1 MSVKTQLL
9 PFQTIAADN
18 LFTAAVKALTDDEQE
33 SNPRVRLEG
42 PCGSGKTVILTK
54 TVLRLLTETS
64 AEHPDGTMVLFL
76 TPNKAGLLE
85 QSHRRIKE
93 ELSDDSISVLSLVDD
108 DVVNTAPRA
117 KTVITANYEAL
128 YMCDETGGGKNKL
141 TRDSE
146 DEGLFD
152 FLRKATAAGIRVIL
166 VMDEA
171 HYGKH
176 GKSSAIAVLLHRIWV
191 ACGGGKMLRV
201 EATAT
206 PSETMRYD
214 RVVKISRAD
223 AVNHGLLRERFVI
236 NAGRGDDKGS
246 RRALARQNEVFD
258 DPEIGLA
265 KVMLDNHRAL
275 AKVIAD
281 GEELVYNPLM
291 LVCVNNANKGS
302 AEIAKFRAFFEA
314 NGIRRDNGK
323 LKVWTFADPMPYD
336 ELSAIT
342 EPTSGVEVLIIKM
355 GPSLGWDCPR
365 AQSILVSR
373 AISGKGTFTDQ
384 LLGRCA
390 RQVYGKKRPRGQEI
404 ASTGYIYADPESAV
418 FNTLKGSELFTL
430 NAYRARPEHLVMWS
444 QARINSGNMN
454 RQNRDGVTGISAAK
468 TREMAQDCI
477 EKVRAELN
485 LADELLI
492 DSLSGNTA
500 AVRRHKVIGEQE
512 IDVDDEDRRR
522 ASANLSID
530 AYAAHLRIQAE
541 NAVDDTIRAKGAKV
555 RRASM
560 AGRVVQELVLHLQRD
575 AVRKGK
581 SADPKRILTLIEAD
595 RRSHPRD
602 GTVAKVLSAFADLVK
617 AHEDA
622 TPRNTSYAVTWT
634 PYTPAESRLVYD
646 KCEARDR
653 AVPKKVRS
661 LHLYGDTIRHPLDS
675 AQESDF
681 ETTFLEELCEADE
694 PALVSW
700 FRNTRKL
707 DGYGGAFSLGFPE
720 GEESRGGLG
729 RNMLF
734 THADQMFPDYMLL
747 MRRDDGSLV
756 AVAVEVKAYKAD
768 VDGPADRGS
777 EAMVTDKIELLRQL
791 TSDDPADGS
800 RQDKGNAIGA
810 VVYQHKPGGY
820 WMACAGNGEKLR
832 LRTWLSRHTAVR
844 A

>member
-1 MSVKTQLL
+1 
-9 PFQTIAADN
+9 
-18 LFTAAVKALTDDEQE
+18 
-33 SNPRVRLEG
+33 
-42 PCGSGKTVILTK
+42 
-54 TVLRLLTETS
+54 
-64 AEHPDGTMVLFL
+64 
-76 TPNKAGLLE
+76 
-85 QSHRRIKE
+85 
-93 ELSDDSISVLSLVDD
+93 
-108 DVVNTAPRA
+108 
-117 KTVITANYEAL
+117 
-128 YMCDETGGGKNKL
+128 
-141 TRDSE
+141 
-146 DEGLFD
+146 
-152 FLRKATAAGIRVIL
+152 
-166 VMDEA
+166 
-171 HYGKH
+171 
-176 GKSSAIAVLLHRIWV
+176 
-191 ACGGGKMLRV
+191 
-201 EATAT
+201 
-206 PSETMRYD
+206 
-214 RVVKISRAD
+214 
-223 AVNHGLLRERFVI
+223 
-236 NAGRGDDKGS
+236 
-246 RRALARQNEVFD
+246 
-258 DPEIGLA
+258 
-265 KVMLDNHRAL
+265 
-275 AKVIAD
+275 
-281 GEELVYNPLM
+281 
-291 LVCVNNANKGS
+291 
-302 AEIAKFRAFFEA
+302 
-314 NGIRRDNGK
+314 
-323 LKVWTFADPMPYD
+323 
-336 ELSAIT
+336 
-342 EPTSGVEVLIIKM
+342 
-355 GPSLGWDCPR
+355 
-365 AQSILVSR
+365 
-373 AISGKGTFTDQ
+373 
-384 LLGRCA
+384 
-390 RQVYGKKRPRGQEI
+390 
-404 ASTGYIYADPESAV
+404 
-418 FNTLKGSELFTL
+418 
-430 NAYRARPEHLVMWS
+430 MWS

-560 AGRVVQELVLHLQRD
+560 ANRVVQELVLHLQRD

-653 AVPKKVRS
+653 AVPEKVRS

-747 MRRDDGSLV
+747 MRRDNGSLV